1 MFGDG
6 RKMEYKV
13 SEELDLLEIMI
24 YEWSK
29 ESIENI
35 NQLRNK
41 YSQYEEQ
48 VDFGKI
54 YRCIVDYRIS
64 KYGTSSIVQY
74 RGKTK
79 EECIKNQASAAKRR
93 RLKIGAKYR
102 QWKEQ

>member
-1 MFGDG
+1 
-6 RKMEYKV
+6 MEYKIG
-13 SEELDLLEIMI
+13 EELDLLEIMI

-41 YSQYEEQ
+41 YTQYEGQ

-64 KYGTSSIVQY
+64 KYGTSSIIQY
-74 RGKTK
+74 KPRTR
-79 EECIKNQASAAKRR
+79 EEYLKYQFNSAKRR
-93 RLKIGAKYR
+93 RQKIGAKYK
-102 QWKEQ
+102 QWKEN